1 VRVGEWEKAEVLRDG
16 SRLVV
21 LLREGDRWVRVV
33 KWRSEAV
40 EPEHASIEEAKASG
54 EAYLAAENEKTV
66 KALREALGR
75 APGEP
80 SGNVVR
86 LEQRLV
92 TPTGDMVRV
101 QQRLVAQVGEMRRLE
116 QRTVARVLLDYRQT
130 HGVWPETLWVL
141 VGSESLSVVD
151 SKERAREVYE
161 GMTGLRILNAL
172 DIPPDLDEALVRS
185 LAEAGD
191 E

>member
-1 VRVGEWEKAEVLRDG
+1 MGEWEGAEVLRDG

-21 LLREGDRWVRVV
+21 VFREGDGWVRVV
-33 KWRSEAV
+33 KWRSEI
-40 EPEHASIEEAKASG
+40 EPEFATIEEAKASG

-66 KALREALGR
+66 KVLREALGR

-101 QQRLVAQVGEMRRLE
+101 QQRLVSQVGEMKRIE
-116 QRTVARVLLDYRQT
+116 QRTVARVLLDHRQT

-141 VGSESLSVVD
+141 VGSESLTVVD
-151 SKERAREVYE
+151 SKERARELYE

-185 LAEAGD
+185 VLAGGD